1 MRKSQ
6 LKREAEGI
14 IAELNLLKLLTAYGD
29 ARVVGSVALDLI
41 VKLDIDIHILVRN
54 EDLLEVIND
63 IYRKLLN
70 HDSVHEV
77 RISDYRDQGVKLG
90 IDSYPG
96 VSGNWSIDIWVTN
109 KVEETGFE
117 MVERLRGEMSM
128 EHRKNIMAIKSY
140 YHERGLLRDGI
151 SSLIYSAVV
160 EKGVQN
166 VNEFMKNLD
175 ENG

>member
-14 IAELNLLKLLTAYGD
+14 IEELNLLRLLTAYGD

-41 VKLDIDIHILVRN
+41 VKLDIDIHVLVRN

-90 IDSYPG
+90 IDFYPG

-117 MVERLRGEMSM
+117 MIERLRGEMSM

-140 YHERGLLRDGI
+140 YHEGGLLRDGI

>member
-14 IAELNLLKLLTAYGD
+14 VEELNLLGLLTAYGD
-29 ARVVGSVALDLI
+29 ARIVGSVALDLI
-41 VKLDIDIHILVRN
+41 VKLDIDIHVLVRN
-54 EDLLEVIND
+54 EDLLEVTNG

-70 HDSVHEV
+70 HDRVREV

-117 MVERLRGEMSM
+117 MIERLRGEMSM

-151 SSLIYSAVV
+151 STLIYSAVV
-160 EKGVQN
+160 EKGIQN
-166 VNEFMKNLD
+166 IDEFMKNLD